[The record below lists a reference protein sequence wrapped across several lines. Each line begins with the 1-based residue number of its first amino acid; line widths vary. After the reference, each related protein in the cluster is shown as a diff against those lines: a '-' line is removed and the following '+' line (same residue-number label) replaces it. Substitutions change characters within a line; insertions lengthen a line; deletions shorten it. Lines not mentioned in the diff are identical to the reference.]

1 MWAGSAL
8 AILLRYLLFVT
19 GAPAYLEEHLALTS
33 PITSYLRLKEG
44 LFLLDGGTSPYAGGT
59 CHHPPLLLLLAFP
72 FRHAPALAHF
82 TMIVAIDLATAL
94 LLRLLAVKYA
104 AARAAAG
111 KSWLEARIRLPCI
124 GDQRGA
130 SSAEKPFTLE
140 DVSTSALE
148 DQVSPAFV
156 GLSYLFNPFVIGSCL
171 AQSLQN
177 IHHLGICAAVCLA
190 AHGRGGMAAAAAALT
205 LYVCPFTPIVLLVP
219 LAYLSFLQSR
229 PRSRVNAGAG
239 EEDQFTYTRSQNERL
254 WDPRFVAYLI
264 FFIVVVSLLFV
275 CLLVAS
281 LVVMDGQA
289 HFLQASFLS
298 VLSLRDLTPNVGL
311 FWYMFIEVFDRYRNM
326 FLVAFHAHLL
336 FYPIPLHLRLGRH
349 LPVGPWL
356 HCGAAV
362 ALITIFK
369 PYPTASDFG
378 LMLSVLLVHAEIIQ
392 ASDKYFAFLLSGL
405 LFGLSMFP
413 TMTSVWLRR
422 NAGNANFLYNMTLVT
437 NFFSSILLS
446 EWIKSCMKLRKRQ
459 RLEAF
464 CRGITCDIV
473 QQAVE
478 QSSEKRQTQSESV
491 AADNGARDSSE
502 RGGETKAAASTAD
515 DEGLRHRRGA
525 TAGGKVGSKV
535 TILST
540 GRTGKVVLHDPDDPD
555 LTYKV
560 KFDDG
565 ALPAVDWFAAGS
577 VEQIW

>member
-44 LFLLDGGTSPYAGGT
+44 LFLLDGGTSPYAGGS

-72 FRHAPALAHF
+72 LRHAPALLHF
-82 TMIVAIDLATAL
+82 TVIVAVDVATAL

-104 AARAAAG
+104 AARSAAG
-111 KSWLEARIRLPCI
+111 KSWLEARMRLPCI
-124 GDQRGA
+124 GDQKGT
-130 SSAEKPFTLE
+130 SSTQKPFTIE

-177 IHHLGICAAVCLA
+177 IHHFGICGAVCLA
-190 AHGRGGMAAAAAALT
+190 AYGRGGMAAAAAAVT

-219 LAYLSFLQSR
+219 LAYLSFLQSQ
-229 PRSRVNAGAG
+229 PSTRVPADERK
-239 EEDQFTYTRSQNERL
+239 EEQFNYTRSKDERL
-254 WDPRFVAYLI
+254 WDSGFVRYLI
-264 FFIVVVSLLFV
+264 FFILTVTLLFA

-281 LVVMDGQA
+281 LAVMDGQA
-289 HFLQASFLS
+289 HFLQASFVS
-298 VLSLRDLTPNVGL
+298 VLALKDLTPNVGL
-311 FWYMFIEVFDRYRNM
+311 FWYMFIEVFDRYRDM

-336 FYPIPLHLRLGRH
+336 FYPIPLHLRMGRH

-362 ALITIFK
+362 ALVTIFK

-378 LMLSVLLVHAEIIQ
+378 LMLSILLVHAEIIQ

-464 CRGITCDIV
+464 CRGITLDIV

-478 QSSEKRQTQSESV
+478 QGSEKRQTQSAPAAESGPRDE
-491 AADNGARDSSE
+491 AATSAEDA
-502 RGGETKAAASTAD
+502 K
-515 DEGLRHRRGA
+515 GLRHRRGA
-525 TAGGKVGSKV
+525 A
-535 TILST
+535 
-540 GRTGKVVLHDPDDPD
+540 
-555 LTYKV
+555 
-560 KFDDG
+560 
-565 ALPAVDWFAAGS
+565 
-577 VEQIW
+577 